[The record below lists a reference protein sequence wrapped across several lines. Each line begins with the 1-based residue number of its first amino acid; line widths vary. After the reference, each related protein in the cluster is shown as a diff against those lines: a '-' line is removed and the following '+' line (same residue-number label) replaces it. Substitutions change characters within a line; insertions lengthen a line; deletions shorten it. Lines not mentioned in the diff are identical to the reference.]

1 MGAEGAGLTWR
12 MDLPEGWFVWEPGH
26 PDIPALRAAATTTR
40 RAALTLTQGVG
51 VLEKELEGLTSTAVQ
66 AGVRVTDPSTGLVSG
81 SLRLSHWP
89 RPTQDGKA
97 LNARRYLDQ
106 VEKIGPDAGRLYQH
120 REVSLA
126 TVPAGQLVL
135 SNEIWRKKRGVRS
148 LARLSATVFPGG
160 TESIFELEVTSR
172 YAELQPSLMAEL
184 SLMAHSLEVSQD

>member
-1 MGAEGAGLTWR
+1 MGAEVTWR

-26 PDIPALRAAATTTR
+26 PDIQALRAAAAASR
-40 RAALTLTQGVG
+40 RAALSLTQGVG

-66 AGVRVTDPSTGLVSG
+66 AGVRVTDPRTGLVSG

-89 RPTQDGKA
+89 RPTEGGKV

-106 VEKIGPDAGRLYQH
+106 LEKIGPVPGRLHQH

-135 SNEIWRKKRGVRS
+135 SNEIWRKKWGVRS

-160 TESIFELEVTSR
+160 TESIFELELTSR